1 MQMLQAAVAFFAVL
15 WYNTQKYNDFCVPA
29 RPGRLGTKGGAG
41 MRRMKWLVWL
51 LAVLVCVTV
60 LSGSVLAAGDEVTF
74 MTIHVDAA
82 SDGSCR
88 VTATAEVDCGTSPT
102 RIVFPLHSGASNISA
117 TGGDYKKQTIDGVKC
132 VVFRSDAGFAGKQT
146 FTCTYDLPC
155 SASEQSD
162 GELFTLALLE
172 KGWDYPIRAIEISL
186 TFPSE
191 ITVQPTWNSSYYGD
205 VIDNFLRISIR
216 ENTITATATTFL
228 KDHETLS
235 FRMLCPS
242 GFFDLHHQPG
252 KTVAFDRIAFYV
264 LLAAALVYWFLRLRG
279 KPILPKKQQTFS
291 PEATA
296 GELVCQLY
304 SQRPD
309 AAAMLASWG
318 ALGYVTIYRNPR
330 GRIILKKQ
338 MDMGTER
345 KPAER
350 KLFQAIFA
358 HDPICDA
365 QSIRFRSAYKAS
377 AGMLRNGWTQR
388 MFRKKTGSPYLL
400 RALAAA
406 AGFVLGFMIFDVRLP
421 AVGVRWLLLPLLS
434 ALYAG
439 LCLLVQNAGGSLLRR
454 RRLPRQLFGLGAAA
468 LLLFFASGA
477 SLTAPALLCI
487 LLQLFCGLMTTFGGQ
502 RTPIGRETVSQLLGL
517 RTYLRR
523 MDRDTMERLSRS
535 DGQTFY
541 RLLPFAEI
549 LGVGASFS
557 KRFADWQPEPCA
569 WLTDALSHPRTAKEF
584 YQLYSELASAVR
596 AEPYGRFTGLS
607 GQTPQRRRRRRAPMK
622 DYYEEEV

>member
-1 MQMLQAAVAFFAVL
+1 MQMVQAAVAFFAVL
-15 WYNTQKYNDFCVPA
+15 WYNTRENNDFCVPV

-421 AVGVRWLLLPLLS
+421 AVAAAAAAVGAVCGALPAGAKCGRFAPAPPSAAPPAVRP
-434 ALYAG
+434 
-439 LCLLVQNAGGSLLRR
+439 RR
-454 RRLPRQLFGLGAAA
+454 GGAAA
-468 LLLFFASGA
+468 VLRQWREPDRSGA
-477 SLTAPALLCI
+477 AVHPV
-487 LLQLFCGLMTTFGGQ
+487 TTF
-502 RTPIGRETVSQLLGL
+502 L
-517 RTYLRR
+517 RPDDDLRR
-523 MDRDTMERLSRS
+523 PAHAHRPRDRQPAARSADVSAPHGSRH
-535 DGQTFY
+535 DGAPVPLG
-541 RLLPFAEI
+541 RADLLPA
-549 LGVGASFS
+549 A
-557 KRFADWQPEPCA
+557 
-569 WLTDALSHPRTAKEF
+569 
-584 YQLYSELASAVR
+584 AVCGNS
-596 AEPYGRFTGLS
+596 GRWCVVS
-607 GQTPQRRRRRRAPMK
+607 
-622 DYYEEEV
+622 